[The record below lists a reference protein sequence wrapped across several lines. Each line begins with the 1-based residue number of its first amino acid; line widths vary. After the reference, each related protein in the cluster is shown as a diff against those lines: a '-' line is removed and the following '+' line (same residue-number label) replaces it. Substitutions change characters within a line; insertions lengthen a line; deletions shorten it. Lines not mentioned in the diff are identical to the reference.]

1 MRRIRVAM
9 AAAAALL
16 SLSVPVSAATFYPSV
31 PNVVDFGNVV
41 TGTQKTILWEFSWSP
56 DPGETTR
63 SSSLAASKTQGEF
76 RYLREIGPDGDCWF
90 PGELCIFEFSYR
102 PEDLGRDTY
111 STQIIALRNGQNYR
125 IEMQGTGVAAPVPL
139 PATAALLL
147 AGLGGLGCV
156 ARRKRRQN

>member
-16 SLSVPVSAATFYPSV
+16 SLSLPVSAATFYPSI

-41 TGTQKTILWEFSWSP
+41 IGTQKTILWEFSWSL
-56 DPGETTR
+56 DPGETTSWTALTDSYNR
-63 SSSLAASKTQGEF
+63 GEF
-76 RYLREIGPDGDCWF
+76 RYQTTDHSCMNAGGI
-90 PGELCIFEFSYR
+90 CIFEFTYG
-102 PEDLGRDTY
+102 PKDLGQDTLRR
-111 STQIIALRNGQNYR
+111 QIINMTNGQDYW
-125 IEMQGTGVAAPVPL
+125 IEMQGIGVAAPVPL

-147 AGLGGLGCV
+147 AGLGGLGIA